1 VERAR
6 WAVSRGTLVLT
17 VPWRPQ
23 PLIRLQD
30 LTVNGRIEPD
40 QHGHRCLEIDA
51 CRLLDRTPLD
61 DSHSVQNLALV
72 APVLSQT
79 TSIGGSASLTLEAL
93 RIPLDGVEEFSP
105 FPLRGTVILHEL
117 TARLTPQ
124 ILQQVTAAVGRLP
137 ITLPAQIT
145 APRNSRV
152 PFEITEAGIQHTEM
166 AFSFRGLSPALQ
178 IVTSGV
184 LRLDETI
191 RLQLQLRFGW
201 LRLLKSPWDLLVRWV
216 LQRFT
221 LQAVGTVNS
230 PELKPANA
238 ISAGGPENDN

>member
-1 VERAR
+1 
-6 WAVSRGTLVLT
+6 
-17 VPWRPQ
+17 
-23 PLIRLQD
+23 
-30 LTVNGRIEPD
+30 
-40 QHGHRCLEIDA
+40 
-51 CRLLDRTPLD
+51 
-61 DSHSVQNLALV
+61 
-72 APVLSQT
+72 
-79 TSIGGSASLTLEAL
+79 
-93 RIPLDGVEEFSP
+93 
-105 FPLRGTVILHEL
+105 
-117 TARLTPQ
+117 
-124 ILQQVTAAVGRLP
+124 
-137 ITLPAQIT
+137 
-145 APRNSRV
+145 
-152 PFEITEAGIQHTEM
+152 M